1 MFSLASTPQ
10 DLGGIL
16 QQGILLGRGTFRR
29 VFMLATFLA
38 LTGLARN
45 AFLVWGA
52 GDATIDPDFMMHRL
66 GDTRAFAVVALAA
79 VALFFY
85 ALIYK
90 RIDNAAQGRVADLAT
105 ELREALRV
113 WPWLVLAGILYACSV
128 LLGLVLLIVPG
139 VILLLSLMFWDF
151 GVVLDSR
158 RPVDALNASH
168 NLVWG
173 HWWRTLG
180 LMLLVF
186 LPLQVLETVVASLLG
201 LDPGSTQ
208 DPWPTGRVLFQ
219 HAVLDMVFT
228 AGFGPF
234 VYSILYVYYRDLKLR
249 KPDV

>member
-1 MFSLASTPQ
+1 MPSLASTPQ

-16 QQGILLGRGTFRR
+16 QQGILLGRSAFQRL
-29 VFMLATFLA
+29 FMLTSFLA
-38 LTGLARN
+38 LTAMARA

-52 GDATIDPDFMMHRL
+52 GDATVDPDFMMNRL
-66 GDTRAFAVVALAA
+66 GATRSLAVVALAA
-79 VALFFY
+79 AALFFY

-90 RIDNAAQGRVADLAT
+90 RIDNAARGRVTDLAT
-105 ELREALRV
+105 ELLEALKA
-113 WPWLVLAGILYACSV
+113 WPWLVLAGTLYACAV
-128 LLGLVLLIVPG
+128 ILGLVLFIVPG

-151 GVVLDSR
+151 GVILDGR

-180 LMLLVF
+180 VLVLVF
-186 LPLQVLETVVASLLG
+186 LPLQVLESVAAALLG
-201 LDPGSTQ
+201 LDPGSTK
-208 DPWPTGRVLFQ
+208 DYWPTGRILFQ

-234 VYSILYVYYRDLKLR
+234 VYSILYVYYQDLKLR
-249 KPDV
+249 KQTG